1 MASERISV
9 YNLADLKNTT
19 DDAIPNYL
27 NSLKIKQ
34 VHTLADVRLALG
46 YSAFLIAAAC
56 FAWDYKFGFESTKY
70 LTGGAVALYTIL
82 NSAMTLWIWYVEKGV
97 VYEGVAPS
105 GEKIRIASSTK
116 PYDPTY
122 NLTITL
128 TPKSPSAKPQTLSV
142 SHPFSKWFDEQ
153 GRFVTIPFQQM
164 IATSVPLVAVL
175 DPKRAV
181 KEDTK
186 TETPAVSFDS
196 TSPEVLD
203 AILAASGGSSGVGSS
218 STAEASAP
226 RSSRRRKA

>member
-1 MASERISV
+1 MAAERISV

-46 YSAFLIAAAC
+46 YSAFFIAAAC
-56 FAWDYKFGFESTKY
+56 FGWDYKFGFESTKY
-70 LTGGAVALYTIL
+70 LTAAAVAVYSIL
-82 NSAMTLWIWYVEKGV
+82 NGAMTFWMWYVEKGV

-105 GEKIRIASSTK
+105 GDKIRIASSTK

-128 TPKSPSAKPQTLSV
+128 TPKSPKSPPQTLTV
-142 SHPFSKWFDEQ
+142 SRPFSQWFDEQ
-153 GRFVTIPFQQM
+153 GRFVTVPFQRM

-175 DPKRAV
+175 DPKRAS
-181 KEDTK
+181 KED
-186 TETPAVSFDS
+186 PAPSPA
-196 TSPEVLD
+196 TSPP
-203 AILAASGGSSGVGSS
+203 SPSR
-218 STAEASAP
+218 TPP
-226 RSSRRRKA
+226 RGPQRPPSCFCCWNLFRC